1 MSKMKTEY
9 TSEHYFAALKLIEQ
23 LHKLIEQLHKDGE
36 ISAHMFRNIL
46 RSYGNVVDISRFT
59 ILEEKEDMT

>member
-23 LHKLIEQLHKDGE
+23 LHKDGE
-36 ISAHMFRNIL
+36 ISAHMFCNIL
-46 RSYGNVVDISRFT
+46 RSYANDVDISKFT

>member
-23 LHKLIEQLHKDGE
+23 LHKDGE

-46 RSYGNVVDISRFT
+46 KSYANVVDISRFT
-59 ILEEKEDMT
+59 VIEEKEEIV

>member
-1 MSKMKTEY
+1 MKTEY

-23 LHKLIEQLHKDGE
+23 LHKDSE

-46 RSYGNVVDISRFT
+46 RNHANVVDISKFT
-59 ILEEKEDMT
+59 ILEEKEDVT

>member
-23 LHKLIEQLHKDGE
+23 LHKDGE
-36 ISAHMFRNIL
+36 ISAHMVRNIL
-46 RSYGNVVDISRFT
+46 RSYANVVDISKFT

>member
-23 LHKLIEQLHKDGE
+23 LHKDGE

-46 RSYGNVVDISRFT
+46 RNHANVVDISKFT
-59 ILEEKEDMT
+59 ILEEKEDVT

>member
-9 TSEHYFAALKLIEQ
+9 TSEHYFAVL
-23 LHKLIEQLHKDGE
+23 KLIEQLHKDGE

-46 RSYGNVVDISRFT
+46 KSYANVVDISKFT
-59 ILEEKEDMT
+59 VIE

>member
-23 LHKLIEQLHKDGE
+23 LHKDGE
-36 ISAHMFRNIL
+36 ISVHMFRNIL
-46 RSYGNVVDISRFT
+46 RSYANVVDISKFT
-59 ILEEKEDMT
+59 ILEEKEDIT